1 MWGDRG
7 GIEHGGCDG
16 LDAMD
21 EREGA
26 ALRFAEA
33 MNESGLKVTDE
44 IFHKLQSHFS
54 PGEIIELLATVGLMV
69 FASRLADALGL
80 EAES

>member
-1 MWGDRG
+1 
-7 GIEHGGCDG
+7 
-16 LDAMD
+16 
-21 EREGA
+21 
-26 ALRFAEA
+26 